1 MDDPTLQETL
11 DLLGAHTPEDLAA
24 LLRDPDDE
32 TAGRACWAL
41 GHLGDEAHSE
51 EVLELLESDRP
62 GLWMQSATTLSLLE
76 STYATQRLIVLARD
90 TAAPPAQRAA
100 AAYALAF
107 AGDVHADPH
116 HAEPIRQAF
125 VELLADAG
133 EPPALRAQAAEGL
146 ANMLGACGSD
156 SAKDEPAVR
165 DEAGRLLQAA
175 LADADP
181 EVRFWSAFALGSL
194 AYTPALPALRELAA
208 RDQTHLDGWWTVGEE
223 ASDAVDRI
231 EGREPPERVGRP
243 AAEEPSAR
251 EKM

>member
-1 MDDPTLQETL
+1 MDNPTLQETL
-11 DLLGAHTPEDLAA
+11 DLLGAHTPEELVA

-41 GHLGDEAHSE
+41 GHLGDEPHSE

-62 GLWMQSATTLSLLE
+62 GLWMQSAATLSMLE
-76 STYATQRLIVLARD
+76 SKYATQRLIALVRD
-90 TAAPPAQRAA
+90 GAAPPAQRTA

-125 VELLADAG
+125 TDLLGDAG

-146 ANMLGACGSD
+146 ANMLGGCGSD
-156 SAKDEPAVR
+156 PARDEQAAR

-194 AYTPALPALRELAA
+194 AYAPALPALRELAA
-208 RDQTHLDGWWTVGEE
+208 RDRAHLDGWWTVGEE

-231 EGREPPERVGRP
+231 EGREPPERIGRP
-243 AAEEPSAR
+243 AAEEPRAR
-251 EKM
+251 ENC